1 MIKNEVEIKSL
12 PRLYNVE
19 FLRIFFTFCI
29 FACHALN
36 VLYSHGNNKGY
47 LAVEFFFILS
57 GFFLYYTIDRQKN
70 LSDFAIKKI
79 IRFLPLMLFG
89 EIMCQMIT
97 HTFSFQNYISLIFFL
112 PSTGLANSEYFC
124 LGVAWYMGVLFWVSV
139 FYFYLIKTQSS
150 STSNMIIGI
159 IVFLSFI
166 CFNLLPYNLRW
177 SLFPK
182 SILRGLICEGLG
194 CMVANIYKHGKIFHS
209 TYIHTQ
215 KQFFV
220 FSFLEFFVI
229 IYILLLMFEPGMF
242 RIAYVHFII
251 LFLILILLFLL
262 KRGCISQFFDDDSWG
277 RISKYCLSFFLTHL
291 IIVDFLYDRLSFLS
305 NLSKPNSFMV
315 MLFLC
320 VLLGIVAY
328 HVIEKPCAT
337 YLRRFFNAQTHDL
350 QGRD

>member
-1 MIKNEVEIKSL
+1 MMKNEVEIKSL

-29 FACHALN
+29 FACHALIT
-36 VLYSHGNNKGY
+36 LYRHGHNQGR

-70 LSDFAIKKI
+70 LSDFVIKKI

-112 PSTGLANSEYFC
+112 PSTGLTTDNYCSIGA
-124 LGVAWYMGVLFWVSV
+124 VWYLCVLLWVSV
-139 FYFYLIKTQSS
+139 FYFYLIKTQSP

-166 CFNLLPYNLRW
+166 VFNLLPYNLRYP
-177 SLFPK
+177 LFPR

-194 CMVANIYKHGKIFHS
+194 CMVANIYKHGKFFHS

-229 IYILLLMFEPGMF
+229 IYILLLMFDPGVF
-242 RIAYVHFII
+242 QIAYVHFII
-251 LFLILILLFLL
+251 LLLILLSLFLC
-262 KRGCISQFFDDDSWG
+262 KRGGVSQFFDDDSWG

-291 IIVDFLYDRLSFLS
+291 IIVEFLYYRLSFFS

-320 VLLGIVAY
+320 MLLSIFAY

-337 YLRRFFNAQTHDL
+337 YLNRWWNKHSV
-350 QGRD
+350 